1 VSVCGWAGGD
11 VCGPVVWF
19 SQLERLMTHLNNTAA
34 QSTAGVDQVCLYVC
48 LSVVSCVCVC
58 VCERVC
64 VLLVYSCQ
72 HQHHHHQLSVQCVVL
87 ACLWSD
93 DARVYWICVVRLL
106 VPINS
111 WSIQMLAAKVVV
123 VLSPGC

>member
-1 VSVCGWAGGD
+1 
-11 VCGPVVWF
+11 
-19 SQLERLMTHLNNTAA
+19 MTHLNNTSA
-34 QSTAGVDQVCLYVC
+34 QSAGGVDQVCLYVC
-48 LSVVSCVCVC
+48 LSVGCL

-87 ACLWSD
+87 ACLWTD

-106 VPINS
+106 VSINS